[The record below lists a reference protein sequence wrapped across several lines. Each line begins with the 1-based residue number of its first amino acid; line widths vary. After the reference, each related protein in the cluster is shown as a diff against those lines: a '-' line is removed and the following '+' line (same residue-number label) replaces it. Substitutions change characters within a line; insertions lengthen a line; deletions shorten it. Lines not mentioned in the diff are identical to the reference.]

1 MDWVRKG
8 TDDPGPRWPHCR
20 MLTQLPTGVPGLPRA
35 VLGVLLAAQL
45 AACASAPANRD
56 QPAGVR
62 VPAAWSVADPVVA
75 VAGPATPAALA
86 DWWLQFDDPLLADLV
101 GRALRSNTTVN
112 GAQAALLQA
121 QALRDVA
128 AAGLWPTLTASA
140 SAQQGTSGG
149 HGTGKLFQAG
159 ADANWV
165 VDVFGARRHGLTA
178 SESVAAASA
187 ASLGDVQVQVAAEAA
202 LDYILL
208 RSAQSRLAIANDN
221 LDSQAETLQITLWR
235 EQAGLVTSLE
245 SEQARAASSST
256 RAQVPA
262 LQTAVNQAA
271 HALAVLVGEPPA
283 ALDALVARPQAVP
296 QAREGMA
303 VRIPAETLRQR
314 ADVRAAEHQFA
325 AALARVQQARANR
338 WPGFAIA
345 GSLGT
350 SASSTAAL
358 AERASVLTSVLASI
372 SLPLFDGGAL
382 RATVRA
388 QRAAAEQSRQAW
400 RAAVLGALQEVEDA
414 LVALRNDQQQL
425 GDLGDAAGA
434 AARAALLARQRYGS
448 GLVDFQVVLET
459 QRTQFN
465 AQDSLASA
473 TALYSS
479 HVRLYRALGGGWSA
493 P

>member
-1 MDWVRKG
+1 M
-8 TDDPGPRWPHCR
+8 P
-20 MLTQLPTGVPGLPRA
+20 TQLPTGTPGLPRA
-35 VLGVLLAAQL
+35 AFGALLAAGL
-45 AACASAPANRD
+45 VACATAPANRAD
-56 QPAGVR
+56 HAGVQ
-62 VPAAWSVADPVVA
+62 VPAAWSVADVHSGA
-75 VAGPATPAALA
+75 NADANAGPAALA
-86 DWWLQFDDPLLADLV
+86 NWWLQFDDPLLADLV
-101 GRALRSNTTVN
+101 GRALKSNTTVN
-112 GAQAALLQA
+112 GAQAALRQA
-121 QALRDVA
+121 RALRDVA
-128 AAGLWPTLTASA
+128 AAGLWPTLTASG

-149 HGTGKLFQAG
+149 HSTGRLFRAG
-159 ADANWV
+159 ADANWA
-165 VDVFGARRHGLTA
+165 VDVFGARRHGLAA
-178 SESVAAASA
+178 SEAEADASA

-208 RSAQSRLAIANDN
+208 RSAQARIAIARAN

-245 SEQARAASSST
+245 SEQARAASAST

-262 LQTAVNQAA
+262 LQTAVSEAA

-283 ALDALVARPQAVP
+283 ALDALVAQPLAVP

-303 VRIPAETLRQR
+303 VRIPADTLRQR
-314 ADVRAAEHQFA
+314 ADVRAAEHRFA

-338 WPGFAIA
+338 WPGFSIA
-345 GSLGT
+345 GTLGT
-350 SASSTAAL
+350 SATSASAL

-388 QRAAAEQSRQAW
+388 QRAALEQSHESW
-400 RAAVLGALQEVEDA
+400 RAAVLGALQQVEDA
-414 LVALRNDQQQL
+414 LVALRDDQQQL

-434 AARAALLARQRYGS
+434 ATRAALLARQRYGS

-459 QRTQFN
+459 QRTQFS

-473 TALYSS
+473 TAALSS
-479 HVRLYRALGGGWSA
+479 DHVRLYRALGGGWSA